1 MVWMVLSYCSISSGR
16 QRGWQAHS
24 WGSIVSVSLCYALK
38 CTRLVNSQVR
48 WFLCISMQL
57 GGLDDDLFKERFVSF
72 SLFFFFFF
80 SLSFF
85 FGGLFSQCVYMHT
98 SEIAVLNSGARS
110 SFQKSYLVPGGS
122 WIRKVQ
128 CIVVIKVLMIAWGLN
143 SLFFSTYGV

>member
-80 SLSFF
+80 WLVFSVRLHAHQWNCSLELWGQEQLPKELLGAWWLLNKKSAVHSGHQGFNDRLGTKLIVFF
-85 FGGLFSQCVYMHT
+85 
-98 SEIAVLNSGARS
+98 
-110 SFQKSYLVPGGS
+110 YL
-122 WIRKVQ
+122 WCLI
-128 CIVVIKVLMIAWGLN
+128 
-143 SLFFSTYGV
+143 